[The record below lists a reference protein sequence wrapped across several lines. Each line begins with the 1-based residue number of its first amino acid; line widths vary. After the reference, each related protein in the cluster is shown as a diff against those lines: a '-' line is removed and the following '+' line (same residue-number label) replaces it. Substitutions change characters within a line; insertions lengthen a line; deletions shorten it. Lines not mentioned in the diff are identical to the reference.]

1 MKLASIAEVQPI
13 LFKDTEYGLDNPT
26 DNHECELYD
35 TYQYV
40 ATKHNYQDSAYK
52 EKHVSCLLKVL
63 PTPFA
68 AFRLSLLLSRQLHH
82 RKSTSYSLK

>member
-1 MKLASIAEVQPI
+1 MQTESRTSSLLERYAEPKPI

-40 ATKHNYQDSAYK
+40 AAKHNYQD
-52 EKHVSCLLKVL
+52 
-63 PTPFA
+63 T
-68 AFRLSLLLSRQLHH
+68 
-82 RKSTSYSLK
+82 T